1 MQQCVLTCNLNK
13 TLITFLSRESARRMH
28 ESRGVSRAV
37 NDLLLSK
44 PVLLIALSMGVVNY
58 SALARAL
65 KGEVERRLGREVSEA
80 AVKVA
85 LIRLREQL
93 STSLAGERVLKVI
106 AESSTT
112 LVDDVGLI
120 TIRASDPLAF
130 APLLSG
136 VKARLLQITQGVH
149 TLTIVTDSE
158 VLEGLLKKVAPRSVE
173 AVYRDQA
180 AVILVSPREIITT
193 PGVMAYL
200 TTLLAFNGINIT
212 QVISTHTDTLF
223 ILGRNEAIEA
233 YSLLRSVIDEAR
245 LALRSTGNHSK
256 APSSAT

>member
-1 MQQCVLTCNLNK
+1 MQ
-13 TLITFLSRESARRMH
+13 

-37 NDLLLSK
+37 HDLLLSK
-44 PVLLIALSMGVVNY
+44 PVLLTALSMGVVNY

-93 STSLAGERVLKVI
+93 STSLAGESVLKVI
-106 AESSTT
+106 AESATT
-112 LVDDVGLI
+112 LVDDVGLV
-120 TIRASDPLAF
+120 TVRASDPLAF
-130 APLLSG
+130 ASLLSG
-136 VKARLLQITQGVH
+136 VRARLLQITQGVN

-158 VLEGLLKKVAPRSVE
+158 VLEGLLRKVNPRTVE
-173 AVYRDQA
+173 AVYKEQA
-180 AVILVSPREIITT
+180 AVILVSPCEIITT

-200 TTLLAFNGINIT
+200 TTLLALNGINIT

-245 LALRSTGNHSK
+245 RTIHLPGK
-256 APSSAT
+256 PSSTASKDA

>member
-1 MQQCVLTCNLNK
+1 ML
-13 TLITFLSRESARRMH
+13 

-37 NDLLLSK
+37 HDLLLSK
-44 PVLLIALSMGVVNY
+44 PVLLTALSMGVVNY

-93 STSLAGERVLKVI
+93 STSLAGESVLKVI
-106 AESSTT
+106 AESATT
-112 LVDDVGLI
+112 LVDDVGLV
-120 TIRASDPLAF
+120 TVRASDPLAF
-130 APLLSG
+130 ASLLSG
-136 VKARLLQITQGVH
+136 VRARLLQITQGVN

-158 VLEGLLKKVAPRSVE
+158 VLEGLLRKVNPRTVE
-173 AVYRDQA
+173 AVYKEQA

-200 TTLLAFNGINIT
+200 TTLLALNGINIT

-245 LALRSTGNHSK
+245 RTIHLPGK
-256 APSSAT
+256 PSSTAS

>member
-1 MQQCVLTCNLNK
+1 MQ
-13 TLITFLSRESARRMH
+13 

-37 NDLLLSK
+37 HDLLLSK
-44 PVLLIALSMGVVNY
+44 PVLLTALSMGVVNY

-93 STSLAGERVLKVI
+93 STSLAGESVLKVI
-106 AESSTT
+106 AESATT
-112 LVDDVGLI
+112 LVDDVGLV
-120 TIRASDPLAF
+120 TVRASDPLAF
-130 APLLSG
+130 ASLLSG
-136 VKARLLQITQGVH
+136 VRARLLQITQGVN

-158 VLEGLLKKVAPRSVE
+158 VLEGLLRKVNPRTVE
-173 AVYRDQA
+173 AVYKEQA

-200 TTLLAFNGINIT
+200 TTLLALNGINIT

-233 YSLLRSVIDEAR
+233 YSLLRNVIDEAR
-245 LALRSTGNHSK
+245 RTIHLPGK
-256 APSSAT
+256 PSSTASKDA

>member
-1 MQQCVLTCNLNK
+1 MQ
-13 TLITFLSRESARRMH
+13 

-37 NDLLLSK
+37 HDLLLSK
-44 PVLLIALSMGVVNY
+44 PVLLTALSMGVVNY

-93 STSLAGERVLKVI
+93 STSLAGESVLKVI
-106 AESSTT
+106 AESATT
-112 LVDDVGLI
+112 LVDDVGLV
-120 TIRASDPLAF
+120 TVRASDPLAF
-130 APLLSG
+130 ASLLSG
-136 VKARLLQITQGVH
+136 VRARLLQITQGVN

-158 VLEGLLKKVAPRSVE
+158 VLEGLLRKVNPRTVE
-173 AVYRDQA
+173 AVYKEQA

-200 TTLLAFNGINIT
+200 TTLLALNGINIT

-245 LALRSTGNHSK
+245 RTVHLTGK
-256 APSSAT
+256 PSSTASKDA

>member
-1 MQQCVLTCNLNK
+1 MQ
-13 TLITFLSRESARRMH
+13 

-37 NDLLLSK
+37 HDLLLSK

-93 STSLAGERVLKVI
+93 STSLAGESILKVV
-106 AESSTT
+106 AESATT
-112 LVDDVGLI
+112 LVDDVGLV
-120 TIRASDPLAF
+120 TVRASDPLAL
-130 APLLSG
+130 ASLLSG
-136 VKARLLQITQGVH
+136 VRARLLQITQGVN

-158 VLEGLLKKVAPRSVE
+158 VLEGLLRKVNPRTVE
-173 AVYRDQA
+173 AVYKEQA

-200 TTLLAFNGINIT
+200 TTLLALNGINIT

-233 YSLLRSVIDEAR
+233 YSLLRSVIDDAR
-245 LALRSTGNHSK
+245 RTIHIAGKS
-256 APSSAT
+256 SSATL

>member
-1 MQQCVLTCNLNK
+1 VT
-13 TLITFLSRESARRMH
+13 
-28 ESRGVSRAV
+28 RAV
-37 NDLLLSK
+37 QELLLAK
-44 PVLLIALSMGVVNY
+44 PVLLAALGMGVVNY

-65 KGEVERRLGREVSEA
+65 RGEVERRLGREVSEA
-80 AVKVA
+80 SVKVA
-85 LIRLREQL
+85 LIRFRERLSRSIAEESVLR
-93 STSLAGERVLKVI
+93 VV

-112 LVDDVGLI
+112 LIDDVGLV
-120 TIRASDPLAF
+120 TLRAGDPLAL

-136 VKARLLQITQGVH
+136 VRARLLQITQGVH

-158 VLEGLLKKVAPRSVE
+158 VLEGLLRKVDPKLVE

-200 TTLLAFNGINIT
+200 TTLLAVNGINIT

-223 ILGRNEAIEA
+223 ILGRQEAVEA
-233 YSLLRSVIDEAR
+233 YYLLRRAIDEAR
-245 LALRSTGNHSK
+245 RAVREEQD
-256 APSSAT
+256 PSRAMLSGA

>member
-1 MQQCVLTCNLNK
+1 M
-13 TLITFLSRESARRMH
+13 ARVVQ
-28 ESRGVSRAV
+28 E
-37 NDLLLSK
+37 LLLAK
-44 PVLLIALSMGVVNY
+44 PVLLAALGMGVVNY

-65 KGEVERRLGREVSEA
+65 RGEVERRLGREVSEA
-80 AVKVA
+80 SVKVA
-85 LIRLREQL
+85 LIRFRERLSRSIAEESVLR
-93 STSLAGERVLKVI
+93 VV

-112 LVDDVGLI
+112 LIDDVGLV
-120 TIRASDPLAF
+120 TLRASDPLAL

-136 VKARLLQITQGVH
+136 VRARLLQITQGVH

-158 VLEGLLKKVAPRSVE
+158 VLEGLLRKVDPKLVE

-200 TTLLAFNGINIT
+200 TTLLAVNGINIT

-223 ILGRNEAIEA
+223 ILGRQEAVEA
-233 YSLLRSVIDEAR
+233 YYLLRRAIDEAR
-245 LALRSTGNHSK
+245 RAVREEQD
-256 APSSAT
+256 PSRAMLSGA

>member
-1 MQQCVLTCNLNK
+1 ML
-13 TLITFLSRESARRMH
+13 

-37 NDLLLSK
+37 HDLLLSK
-44 PVLLIALSMGVVNY
+44 PVLLTALSMGVVNY

-93 STSLAGERVLKVI
+93 STSLAGESVLKVI
-106 AESSTT
+106 ADSATT
-112 LVDDVGLI
+112 LVDDVGLV
-120 TIRASDPLAF
+120 TVRASDPLAF
-130 APLLSG
+130 ASLLSG
-136 VKARLLQITQGVH
+136 VRARLLQITQGVN

-158 VLEGLLKKVAPRSVE
+158 VLEGLLRKVNPRTVE
-173 AVYRDQA
+173 AVYKEQA

-200 TTLLAFNGINIT
+200 TTLLALNGINIT

-245 LALRSTGNHSK
+245 RTIHLPGK
-256 APSSAT
+256 PSSTAS

>member
-1 MQQCVLTCNLNK
+1 ML
-13 TLITFLSRESARRMH
+13 

-37 NDLLLSK
+37 HDLLLSK
-44 PVLLIALSMGVVNY
+44 PVLLTALSMGVVNY

-93 STSLAGERVLKVI
+93 STSLAGESVLKVI
-106 AESSTT
+106 ADSATT
-112 LVDDVGLI
+112 LVDDVGLV
-120 TIRASDPLAF
+120 TVRASDPLAF
-130 APLLSG
+130 ASLLSG
-136 VKARLLQITQGVH
+136 VRARLLQITQGVN

-158 VLEGLLKKVAPRSVE
+158 VLEGLLRKVNPRTVE
-173 AVYRDQA
+173 AVYKEQA

-200 TTLLAFNGINIT
+200 TTLLALNGINIT

-245 LALRSTGNHSK
+245 RTIHLPGK
-256 APSSAT
+256 PSSTTS

>member
-1 MQQCVLTCNLNK
+1 MQ
-13 TLITFLSRESARRMH
+13 

-37 NDLLLSK
+37 HDLLLSK
-44 PVLLIALSMGVVNY
+44 PVLLTALSMGVVNY

-65 KGEVERRLGREVSEA
+65 KGEVERRLGREVREA

-93 STSLAGERVLKVI
+93 STSLAGESVLKVI
-106 AESSTT
+106 AESATT
-112 LVDDVGLI
+112 LVDDVGLV
-120 TIRASDPLAF
+120 TVRASDPLAF
-130 APLLSG
+130 ASLLSG
-136 VKARLLQITQGVH
+136 VRARLLQITQGVN

-158 VLEGLLKKVAPRSVE
+158 VLEGLLRKVNPRTVE
-173 AVYRDQA
+173 AIYKEQA

-200 TTLLAFNGINIT
+200 TTLLALNGINIT

-245 LALRSTGNHSK
+245 RTVHLTGK
-256 APSSAT
+256 PSSTASKGA

>member
-1 MQQCVLTCNLNK
+1 MQ
-13 TLITFLSRESARRMH
+13 

-37 NDLLLSK
+37 HDLLLSK
-44 PVLLIALSMGVVNY
+44 PVLLTALSMGVVNY

-93 STSLAGERVLKVI
+93 STSLAGESVLKVI
-106 AESSTT
+106 AESATT
-112 LVDDVGLI
+112 LVDDVGLV
-120 TIRASDPLAF
+120 TVRASDPLAF
-130 APLLSG
+130 ASLLSG
-136 VKARLLQITQGVH
+136 VRARLLQITQGVN

-158 VLEGLLKKVAPRSVE
+158 VLEGLLRKVNPRTVE
-173 AVYRDQA
+173 AVYKEQA

-200 TTLLAFNGINIT
+200 TTLLALNGINIT

-245 LALRSTGNHSK
+245 RTIHLTGK
-256 APSSAT
+256 PSSTASKDA

>member
-1 MQQCVLTCNLNK
+1 M
-13 TLITFLSRESARRMH
+13 REGWGVARVVQ
-28 ESRGVSRAV
+28 E
-37 NDLLLSK
+37 LLLAK
-44 PVLLIALSMGVVNY
+44 PVLLAALGMGVVNY

-65 KGEVERRLGREVSEA
+65 RGEVERRLGREVSEA
-80 AVKVA
+80 SVKVA
-85 LIRLREQL
+85 LIRFRERLSRSIAEESVLR
-93 STSLAGERVLKVI
+93 VV

-112 LVDDVGLI
+112 LIDDVGLV
-120 TIRASDPLAF
+120 TLRASDPLAL

-136 VKARLLQITQGVH
+136 VRARLLQITQGVH

-158 VLEGLLKKVAPRSVE
+158 VLEGLLRKVDPKLVE

-200 TTLLAFNGINIT
+200 TTLLAVNGINIT

-223 ILGRNEAIEA
+223 ILGRQEAVEA
-233 YSLLRSVIDEAR
+233 YYLLRRAIDEAR
-245 LALRSTGNHSK
+245 RAVREEQD
-256 APSSAT
+256 PSRAMLSGA

>member
-1 MQQCVLTCNLNK
+1 MQ
-13 TLITFLSRESARRMH
+13 

-37 NDLLLSK
+37 HDLLLSK
-44 PVLLIALSMGVVNY
+44 PVLLTALSMGVVNY

-93 STSLAGERVLKVI
+93 STSLAGESVLKVI
-106 AESSTT
+106 AESATT
-112 LVDDVGLI
+112 LVDDVGLV
-120 TIRASDPLAF
+120 TVRASDPLAF
-130 APLLSG
+130 ASLLSG
-136 VKARLLQITQGVH
+136 VRARLLQITQGVN

-158 VLEGLLKKVAPRSVE
+158 VLEGLLRKVNPRTVE
-173 AVYRDQA
+173 AIYKEQA

-200 TTLLAFNGINIT
+200 TTLLALNGINIT

-245 LALRSTGNHSK
+245 RTVHLTGK
-256 APSSAT
+256 PSSTASKGA

>member
-1 MQQCVLTCNLNK
+1 MQ
-13 TLITFLSRESARRMH
+13 E
-28 ESRGVSRAV
+28 
-37 NDLLLSK
+37 LLLAK
-44 PVLLIALSMGVVNY
+44 PVLLAALGMGVVNY

-65 KGEVERRLGREVSEA
+65 RGEVERRLGREVSEA
-80 AVKVA
+80 SVKVA
-85 LIRLREQL
+85 LIRFRERLSRSIAEESVLR
-93 STSLAGERVLKVI
+93 VV

-112 LVDDVGLI
+112 LIDDVGLV
-120 TIRASDPLAF
+120 TLRASDPLAL

-136 VKARLLQITQGVH
+136 VRARLLQITQGVH

-158 VLEGLLKKVAPRSVE
+158 VLEGLLRKVDPKLVE

-200 TTLLAFNGINIT
+200 TTLLAVNGINIT

-223 ILGRNEAIEA
+223 ILGRQEAVEA
-233 YSLLRSVIDEAR
+233 YYLLRRAIDEAR
-245 LALRSTGNHSK
+245 RAVREEQD
-256 APSSAT
+256 PSRAMLSGA

>member
-1 MQQCVLTCNLNK
+1 ML
-13 TLITFLSRESARRMH
+13 

-37 NDLLLSK
+37 HDLLLSK
-44 PVLLIALSMGVVNY
+44 PVLLTALSMGVVNY

-93 STSLAGERVLKVI
+93 STSLAGESVLKVI
-106 AESSTT
+106 AESATT
-112 LVDDVGLI
+112 LVDDVGLV
-120 TIRASDPLAF
+120 TVRASDPLAF
-130 APLLSG
+130 ASLLSG
-136 VKARLLQITQGVH
+136 VRARLLQITQGVN

-158 VLEGLLKKVAPRSVE
+158 VLEGLLRKVNPRTVE
-173 AVYRDQA
+173 AVYKEQA

-200 TTLLAFNGINIT
+200 TTLLALNGINIT

-245 LALRSTGNHSK
+245 RTIHLPGK
-256 APSSAT
+256 PSSTTS

>member
-1 MQQCVLTCNLNK
+1 MQ
-13 TLITFLSRESARRMH
+13 E
-28 ESRGVSRAV
+28 
-37 NDLLLSK
+37 LLLAK
-44 PVLLIALSMGVVNY
+44 PVLLAALGMGVVNY

-65 KGEVERRLGREVSEA
+65 RGEVERRLGREVSEA
-80 AVKVA
+80 SVKVA
-85 LIRLREQL
+85 LIRFRERLSRSIAEESVLR
-93 STSLAGERVLKVI
+93 VV

-112 LVDDVGLI
+112 LIDDVGLV
-120 TIRASDPLAF
+120 TLRAGDPLAL

-136 VKARLLQITQGVH
+136 VRARLLQITQGVH

-158 VLEGLLKKVAPRSVE
+158 VLEGLLRKVDPKLVE

-200 TTLLAFNGINIT
+200 TTLLAVNGINIT

-223 ILGRNEAIEA
+223 ILGRQEAVEA
-233 YSLLRSVIDEAR
+233 YYLLRRAIDEAR
-245 LALRSTGNHSK
+245 RAVREEQD
-256 APSSAT
+256 PSRAMLSGA

>member
-1 MQQCVLTCNLNK
+1 MQ
-13 TLITFLSRESARRMH
+13 

-37 NDLLLSK
+37 HDLLLSK
-44 PVLLIALSMGVVNY
+44 PVLLTALSMGVVNY

-93 STSLAGERVLKVI
+93 STSLAGESVLKVI
-106 AESSTT
+106 AESATT
-112 LVDDVGLI
+112 LVDDVGLV
-120 TIRASDPLAF
+120 TVRASDPLAF
-130 APLLSG
+130 ASLLSG
-136 VKARLLQITQGVH
+136 VRARLLQITQGVN

-158 VLEGLLKKVAPRSVE
+158 VLEGLLRKVNPRTVE
-173 AVYRDQA
+173 AVYKEQA

-200 TTLLAFNGINIT
+200 TTLLALNGINIT

-245 LALRSTGNHSK
+245 RTVHLPGK
-256 APSSAT
+256 PSSTASKDA

>member
-1 MQQCVLTCNLNK
+1 MQ
-13 TLITFLSRESARRMH
+13 

-37 NDLLLSK
+37 HDLLLSK
-44 PVLLIALSMGVVNY
+44 PVLLTALSMGVVNY

-93 STSLAGERVLKVI
+93 STSLAGESVLKVI
-106 AESSTT
+106 AESATT
-112 LVDDVGLI
+112 LVDDVGLV
-120 TIRASDPLAF
+120 TVRASDPLAF
-130 APLLSG
+130 ASLLSG
-136 VKARLLQITQGVH
+136 VRARLLQITQGVN

-158 VLEGLLKKVAPRSVE
+158 VLEGLLRKVNPRTVE
-173 AVYRDQA
+173 AVYKEQA

-200 TTLLAFNGINIT
+200 TTLLALNGINIT

-245 LALRSTGNHSK
+245 RTIHLPGK
-256 APSSAT
+256 PSSTASKDA

>member
-1 MQQCVLTCNLNK
+1 MQ
-13 TLITFLSRESARRMH
+13 

-37 NDLLLSK
+37 HDLLLSK
-44 PVLLIALSMGVVNY
+44 PVLLTALSMGVVNY

-65 KGEVERRLGREVSEA
+65 KGEVERRLGREVREA

-93 STSLAGERVLKVI
+93 STSLAGESVLKVI
-106 AESSTT
+106 AESATT
-112 LVDDVGLI
+112 LVDDVGLV
-120 TIRASDPLAF
+120 TVRASDPLAF
-130 APLLSG
+130 ASLLSG
-136 VKARLLQITQGVH
+136 VRARLLQITQGVN

-158 VLEGLLKKVAPRSVE
+158 VLEGLLRKVNPRTVE
-173 AVYRDQA
+173 AVYKEQA

-200 TTLLAFNGINIT
+200 TTLLALNGINIT

-245 LALRSTGNHSK
+245 RTVHLTGK
-256 APSSAT
+256 PSSTASKGA